1 MNIMAMRLISA
12 LIVGLEMHLR
22 DGMVGRLLMCFLCA
36 VKNYSKNPVRYK
48 YAYNRQE
55 CKRYP
60 MKIIDTSS
68 VPRKSLF

>member
-22 DGMVGRLLMCFLCA
+22 DDGMVGRLLMCVFVCSD
-36 VKNYSKNPVRYK
+36 YSKNPVRYK